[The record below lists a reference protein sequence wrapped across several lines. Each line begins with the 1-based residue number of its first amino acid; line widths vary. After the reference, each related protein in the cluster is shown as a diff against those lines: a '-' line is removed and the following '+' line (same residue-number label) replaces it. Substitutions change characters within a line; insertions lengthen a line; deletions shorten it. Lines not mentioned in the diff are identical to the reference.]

1 MDKMRKQMTAEEKRV
16 KMIDTPVQKLVV
28 SLAIPTIISM
38 LVTSIYNM
46 ADTYFVSQIGTSASG
61 AVGIIF
67 SVMAILQAISF
78 TFGMGS
84 GNQIAIALG
93 KKEDERA
100 STLAAT
106 AVYSVLI
113 IGILIAIMG
122 NIFVEELV
130 YLLGAT
136 ETIAP
141 YAMIYA
147 RYIVTAAPFMM
158 TSLAMNNLLRGQGS
172 AMYGMIGIAAGSVLN
187 IILDPIFIYGFDM
200 GIGGAGLATM
210 VSQIIGCVIL
220 IYLSNNR
227 KENISIQLRYFR
239 PNWPMYKSILYV
251 GSPSLCR
258 QGLQSLSSIFLNYA
272 AAPYGDAAIAALS
285 IVARV
290 TMFINSALI
299 GFGQGFQPVCG
310 YNIGAKRND
319 RVLEAFWFCVKVG
332 TIALTLLGVI
342 GWIFSEEIIAIFRR
356 DDLEVIRIGS
366 KALCLQLLLLP
377 VQTWIIMINMLTQ
390 SIGYGIR
397 ASIVAMS
404 RQGIFF
410 IPLVWILPRFLGE
423 EGLYYIQPLSDIC
436 SLILST
442 VIVIGIIKEL
452 RIGQNKNAK
461 NEINIDN

>member
-1 MDKMRKQMTAEEKRV
+1 MKQKMTAEQKRNR
-16 KMIDTPVQKLVV
+16 MLETPVQKLIV
-28 SLAIPTIISM
+28 SLAIPTMISM
-38 LVTSIYNM
+38 LVSSIYNM

-93 KKEDERA
+93 KKEEERA
-100 STLAAT
+100 NRLAAT
-106 AVYSVLI
+106 SFYSVFI
-113 IGILIAIMG
+113 IGVMIAVLG

-130 YLLGAT
+130 YLLGST

-158 TSLAMNNLLRGQGS
+158 ASLAMNNLLRGQGS
-172 AMYGMIGIAAGSVLN
+172 AMYGMIGITVGSVLN
-187 IILDPIFIYGFDM
+187 MVLDPVFINIFNM

-210 VSQIIGCVIL
+210 VSQIIGFVIL
-220 IYLSNNR
+220 LYLCNT
-227 KENISIQLRYFR
+227 KKDNISIRLKYFK
-239 PNWPMYKSILYV
+239 PDFAMYRSILYV

-258 QGLQSLSSIFLNYA
+258 QGLQSVSSIFLNYA

-285 IVARV
+285 IVSRV
-290 TMFINSALI
+290 MMFINSALI

-310 YNIGAKRND
+310 YNFGAKRND
-319 RVLEAFWFCVKVG
+319 RVLKSFWFCVKVG
-332 TIALTLLGVI
+332 TVALSLFGLF
-342 GWIFSEEIIAIFRR
+342 GWLFATDIITIFRN

-366 KALCLQLLLLP
+366 KAFRLQLILLP
-377 VQTWIIMINMLTQ
+377 IQTWIIMINMLTQ

-410 IPLVWILPRFLGE
+410 IPLVWILPRLLGE
-423 EGLYYIQPLSDIC
+423 EGLYYIQPLSDVC

-442 VIVIGIIKEL
+442 IIVIGIIKEL
-452 RIGQNKNAK
+452 NDRKCR
-461 NEINIDN
+461 